1 MGKLNKAEIL
11 TRSAKRFKRVNQH
24 RLDLMR
30 FLQVD
35 AILLL
40 IEDFANVGV
49 GLLCP
54 EIQ

>member
-24 RLDLMR
+24 GLDSMS
-30 FLQVD
+30 FLKVD
-35 AILLL
+35 TILL
-40 IEDFANVGV
+40 IEDFADIGV

-54 EIQ
+54 EMQ